1 MMKRIA
7 LWVLV
12 FALAACTRSY
22 SSRQLDVA
30 ESIIQS
36 QPDSALRVLSR
47 MDTSLLATP
56 REHARF
62 SLLYSMAL
70 DKNYIDT
77 TDLRIIAPAVDYFT
91 RKGNAREKMLA
102 WYYQGRILQNSGH
115 DEAAMNNILNA
126 LTESEKIEAG
136 RYSGLIY
143 TMISDL
149 CGKSYCWE
157 EEREYLTKA
166 KNAFLQVGD
175 TVSELNIASRLA
187 MNSFNRG
194 FSISAIRQFDSLEIH
209 ISRIPLLHAALL
221 ADRAYVKAYP
231 DVKDYNS
238 SLDDFQKA
246 LSMGFILSLKS
257 QGMYAYVLEK
267 CGFQEASDTV
277 YRHLSEQSNE
287 GRLLAK
293 HRQIDQMEASGRY
306 QEAYKVLKESVSF
319 QNEEVNRLLS
329 QSLFRSQRDYYELQQ
344 QQLRTQ
350 KERQSFFFLSL
361 LLALALIG
369 SIIGYFVSTAIKHH
383 REKEAQ
389 MDRLAES
396 LQLALGSEREKSSL
410 HEQENQRLREQFN
423 GLYAV
428 QIEML
433 ESTYREY
440 EQARRTGAGQKELYD
455 KLLGIIHEIK
465 GDDSKQHLFEKLID
479 QKNDNVMT
487 RLREECPDL
496 PKNDRMLFAY
506 TVAGF
511 DKTTICMLLGN
522 ISPEALNMRRSRLR
536 KYLRTQAPP
545 SLDLFLRKI
554 TLN

>member
-102 WYYQGRILQNSGH
+102 WYYQGCIQLNSKDDVAAMQSMLQAR
-115 DEAAMNNILNA
+115 DEAH
-126 LTESEKIEAG
+126 LTKRD
-136 RYSGLIY
+136 RYTGMISFV
-143 TMISDL
+143 ISDL
-149 CGKSYCWE
+149 CARSYCWE
-157 EEREYLTKA
+157 EEREYLIEA
-166 KNAFLQVGD
+166 KDAFSQANDSISV
-175 TVSELNIASRLA
+175 LNTLNRLA
-187 MNSFNRG
+187 MNEFNRG
-194 FSISAIRQFDSLEIH
+194 FPDKAIRQFDSLECS
-209 ISRIPLLHAALL
+209 ISQIPSLYRAFLI
-221 ADRAYVKAYP
+221 DRAYVKGNH
-231 DVKDYNS
+231 VIKDYGS
-238 SLDDFQKA
+238 SFQDFQKA
-246 LSMGFILSLKS
+246 LSLGAKLPHKALA
-257 QGMYAYVLEK
+257 MYAFVLEK
-267 CGFQEASDTV
+267 CGYQEASSEV
-277 YRHLSEQSNE
+277 YRQLSKSSIDEK
-287 GRLLAK
+287 LLVDY
-293 HRQIDQMEASGRY
+293 RGIDKMVHEKRY
-306 QEAYKVLKESVSF
+306 KEAYEALNESVLY
-319 QNEEVNRLLS
+319 QNKEVERLLS

-479 QKNDNVMT
+479 QNNDNVMA

-554 TLN
+554 TFN

>member
-7 LWVLV
+7 LLVLV

-77 TDLRIIAPAVDYFT
+77 TDLRVIAPAVDYFT

-102 WYYQGRILQNSGH
+102 WYYQGRIYFNANQDS
-115 DEAAMNNILNA
+115 DAMNCMLHAI
-126 LTESEKIEAG
+126 TESKKCDAG
-136 RYSGLIY
+136 RYTGLIF
-143 TMISDL
+143 TIMADL
-149 CGKSYCWE
+149 CGRAFCWDE
-157 EEREYLTKA
+157 EKDYLELAQGVFTD
-166 KNAFLQVGD
+166 LGD
-175 TVSELNIASRLA
+175 SLTALNIAGRLA
-187 MNSFNRG
+187 YNMFNDG
-194 FSISAIRQFDSLEIH
+194 MVMESIKQMDSLEPLFKPIPALYA
-209 ISRIPLLHAALL
+209 PLLSA
-221 ADRAYVKAYP
+221 RAYALASSEI
-231 DVKDYNS
+231 KDYDS
-238 SLDDFQKA
+238 SLKDFSASIALGANLSPKLMAMYGFVLDRCGHAKA
-246 LSMGFILSLKS
+246 AQDI
-257 QGMYAYVLEK
+257 
-267 CGFQEASDTV
+267 FQ
-277 YRHLSEQSNE
+277 RLSEQSKE
-287 GRLLAK
+287 GKVLSNY
-293 HRQIDQMEASGRY
+293 RQIEIMMDTGQYEDAYNALRQTAVY
-306 QEAYKVLKESVSF
+306 QDDEI
-319 QNEEVNRLLS
+319 NRLIS
-329 QSLFRSQRDYYELQQ
+329 QSLFRTQRDYFELLQRQ
-344 QQLRTQ
+344 TQ
-350 KERQSFFFLSL
+350 IEKERHFFFFMSIL
-361 LLALALIG
+361 LLLLLLGGMTVLLVMRIL
-369 SIIGYFVSTAIKHH
+369 KHH

-479 QKNDNVMT
+479 QNNDNVMA